1 MLLNSTPANGLATNA
16 VARPPS
22 LGGLR
27 ARSAQDKD
35 LRRGDLV
42 RAASELFA
50 QSDFDGVTVAK
61 VAQRAGVAKGTA
73 YLYFSCKEAV
83 FLELVQSELL
93 LWEEDLHT
101 HLAPISVETAVR
113 ALPIAIARTL
123 AQRPTLGRLLV
134 LLHPVIEP
142 SLNLQTA
149 RSFKGFLRD
158 FVGRVSALL
167 ITKVPGLDRAHAA
180 TLILQIHA
188 LVISVTQLAH
198 PPAVIATVLDEDP
211 SLHAMRIAFEPFMAQ
226 TLGALLRGTMQPTVR
241 A

>member
-1 MLLNSTPANGLATNA
+1 MEATLTSRCA
-16 VARPPS
+16 TRAPS
-22 LGGLR
+22 QGGLR
-27 ARSAQDKD
+27 ARSAQAKD
-35 LRRGDLV
+35 LRRSDLV

-101 HLAPISVETAVR
+101 CIGPIPIESAAH
-113 ALPIAIARTL
+113 ALPLAIARTL
-123 AQRPTLGRLLV
+123 ALRPTLGRLLV

-142 SLNLQTA
+142 HLDLDTA
-149 RSFKGFLRD
+149 RSFKEFLRD
-158 FVGRVSALL
+158 LVTRISGLL
-167 ITKVPGLDRAHAA
+167 MEKLPGLGEAAAA

-198 PPAVIATVLDEDP
+198 PPAVIATVLDQDP
-211 SLHAMRIAFEPFMAQ
+211 SLYPMRIVFEPFMAQ
-226 TLGALLRGTMQPTVR
+226 TLGTLLRGTMQT
-241 A
+241 AAKA